1 MKARHATSIALAALL
16 VLGTSGC
23 AVLETL
29 NLPEGTPGTGTRV
42 HYQPS
47 DGTAADIGDLKLRNV
62 IGLTDNGDD
71 ISLLMTIVNSGD
83 KDVDVTVKYQ
93 DADGEWIPILFGV
106 PANSS
111 VHFGGSGDTEVVL
124 RNVGAVVGSL
134 VTILV
139 QYGDQPDTQLQVPTL
154 DGSIE
159 AYADLIP
166 GPAPTPTETA
176 TPEPTATET
185 PAP

>member
-1 MKARHATSIALAALL
+1 MKARHAASIALAALL

-23 AVLETL
+23 TVLETL
-29 NLPEGTPGTGTRV
+29 NQPEGTPGTGTRV

-47 DGTAADIGDLKLRNV
+47 DGTSEDVGDLKLRNV

-83 KDVDVTVKYQ
+83 KDLTVKFQYV
-93 DADGEWIPILFGV
+93 DADGEEIDILLGV
-106 PANSS
+106 KANSS
-111 VHFGGSGDTEVVL
+111 VHVGGGGDTEVVL
-124 RNVGAVVGSL
+124 RNVRAVIGSL
-134 VTILV
+134 VEV
-139 QYGDQPDTQLQVPTL
+139 YVFDGEQGKMLQVPTL

-166 GPAPTPTETA
+166 GPAPTPTATA
-176 TPEPTATET
+176 TPTPEPTET